1 MIDDKETEGGSGAV
15 ANRATEGQWQVQF
28 DGEELAINRRDG
40 DGFASLCFLL
50 NGSITGF
57 LRKPGETETFQRSAP
72 FTPEGLSFLA
82 QVVTSVA
89 DQATPPLANSVN
101 SEQKHPPTEG
111 VSEAVE
117 RVRRL
122 AHDLGP
128 GRDGNFHFVIRSK
141 PKCDQL
147 SADLRT
153 ILAALHAPRG
163 EG

>member
-117 RVRRL
+117 RALRKLVHQITEEAMFSSKDMVVRHVCENL
-122 AHDLGP
+122 EQQ
-128 GRDGNFHFVIRSK
+128 IS
-141 PKCDQL
+141 
-147 SADLRT
+147 